1 LCIGQ
6 QSLMADVTRAMLVD
20 GHGLFLSRLTRSR
33 ANLLGSCD
41 SIEGC
46 CLFNPKRATARH
58 SGALW
63 GWRTSCYRM
72 GFVFDFML
80 AMALVY
86 FCAAAAAFII
96 DSITCSVLS
105 VGETS
110 KMTYGSYLS

>member
-1 LCIGQ
+1 ML
-6 QSLMADVTRAMLVD
+6 SLPY
-20 GHGLFLSRLTRSR
+20 
-33 ANLLGSCD
+33 
-41 SIEGC
+41 
-46 CLFNPKRATARH
+46 PKRATARH

-63 GWRTSCYRM
+63 GRRTSCYRLC
-72 GFVFDFML
+72 FVFDFML